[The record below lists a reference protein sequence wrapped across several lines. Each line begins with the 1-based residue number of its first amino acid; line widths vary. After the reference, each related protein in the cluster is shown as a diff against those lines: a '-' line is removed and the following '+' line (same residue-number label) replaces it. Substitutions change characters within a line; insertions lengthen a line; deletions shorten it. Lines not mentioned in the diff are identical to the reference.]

1 MREWQ
6 NVPELPLII
15 VLDILTGMS
24 IILNEQK
31 FEVPDVKT
39 LSWKDP
45 EATGLG
51 IKEVTDKSTRKTWLR
66 GIVCHTVHG
75 KLGNLLPGVGPKTSD
90 AIKYAKYQVNTDR
103 DVSWDMTCDL
113 NGDWVVQNDPLKF
126 YTWQAGNVNGY
137 TLGFE
142 MVQHENGDLYED
154 QIAKVVRMID
164 FLTAKLGI
172 QRQIP
177 WDVKNN
183 RPLRKTVARIAAGG
197 SDVVGIYCHY
207 HQTNNR
213 GYGDPGPWLQQALKD
228 AGYETYAFDGDD
240 KEVWK
245 QRQTALGI
253 TADGIPGP
261 GTVRALAASGKKH
274 GMYVSRPIDNLI

>member
-1 MREWQ
+1 
-6 NVPELPLII
+6 
-15 VLDILTGMS
+15 MS
-24 IILNEQK
+24 IILNGQNY
-31 FEVPDVKT
+31 EVPGVT
-39 LSWKDP
+39 TTSWKDP
-45 EATGLG
+45 EAASLG

-75 KLGNLLPGVGPKTSD
+75 KLGNLLPGVGPKTD
-90 AIKYAKYQVNTDR
+90 KAVKYAKYQVRTDR

-113 NGDWVVQNDPLKF
+113 NGDWIVQNDPLKF
-126 YTWQAGNVNGY
+126 YTWQAGKVNGY

-142 MVQHENGDLYED
+142 LVQLDNGDLYEG
-154 QIAKVVRMID
+154 QIAKTVQLID

-183 RPLRKTVARIAAGG
+183 KPFRKTVPRILDGG
-197 SDVVGIYCHY
+197 EDVVGIYCHY

-213 GYGDPGPWLQQALKD
+213 GFGDPGPWLQQALKD

-245 QRQTALGI
+245 ARQSALGL
-253 TADGIPGP
+253 TPDGIPGP
-261 GTVRALAASGKKH
+261 ATTRALAASGKKH
-274 GMYVSRPIDNLI
+274 GMFVHRPVDDLI

>member
-1 MREWQ
+1 
-6 NVPELPLII
+6 
-15 VLDILTGMS
+15 
-24 IILNEQK
+24 
-31 FEVPDVKT
+31 
-39 LSWKDP
+39 
-45 EATGLG
+45 
-51 IKEVTDKSTRKTWLR
+51 
-66 GIVCHTVHG
+66 
-75 KLGNLLPGVGPKTSD
+75 
-90 AIKYAKYQVNTDR
+90 
-103 DVSWDMTCDL
+103 
-113 NGDWVVQNDPLKF
+113 
-126 YTWQAGNVNGY
+126 
-137 TLGFE
+137 
-142 MVQHENGDLYED
+142 
-154 QIAKVVRMID
+154 
-164 FLTAKLGI
+164 LTAKLGI

-183 RPLRKTVARIAAGG
+183 RPLRRTVARIAAGG

-274 GMYVSRPIDNLI
+274 GMFVQRPIDALID